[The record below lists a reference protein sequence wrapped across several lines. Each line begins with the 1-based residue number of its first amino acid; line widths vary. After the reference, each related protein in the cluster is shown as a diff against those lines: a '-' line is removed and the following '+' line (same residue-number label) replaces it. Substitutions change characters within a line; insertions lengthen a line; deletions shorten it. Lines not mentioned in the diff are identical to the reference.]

1 MDATTS
7 AGLIVGIVLIAL
19 VRSKKNTDLLIW
31 AGVIAMTIVPY
42 QDSEGKIQ
50 TGILSIGEAFAALTN
65 EGVIAIA
72 ALFIVA
78 AGVKE
83 TGFLGALLEASFK
96 RRRKREVTE
105 RFKMFGMTSL
115 VSAFFNNTPL
125 MAILVPTISQ
135 SSKKH
140 GLSPSHILMPLSF
153 AAIFGGSCTLIGT
166 NTNLMINAWLIDTVN
181 HKGFGIFEITP
192 IMLPSALLALV
203 GLIYFSP
210 KILPERLPVFRRL
223 GDLSEHTIEMLVGEQ
238 STMIGLTVED
248 AGLRGL
254 DSLYLIEIIRR
265 GQTLAAVSGNIVLES
280 NDILCFVG
288 AVSSTSE
295 LKHFDGLR
303 EPDKRLFDFS
313 EKANRRFLE
322 VVISTSSS
330 LVGKSVKDSRFRT
343 AFSAAI
349 LAVARN
355 GEHLKGKIGNIVLQE
370 GDTLLLEARRNLPRE
385 ISGGKDFFIVS
396 ESKTIAP
403 KFCASSFLA
412 LGIVLGMIIVV
423 TLEFVTLV
431 TAALVSSAA
440 MLFFKCCSLENARKA
455 IDWQVILTIGGTL
468 ALGKAMA
475 ASGLAELISE
485 SFLIFVPR
493 GDIYHLIAFFLLSSL
508 ASNIISSKA
517 GALFVLPIA
526 ASTAELLG
534 VSLLPFVFSIMVGSS
549 MAVSSP
555 LTYPSNLMVYG
566 PGGYVFQDY
575 LRLGLPITIITG
587 TVGIVMINIL
597 VPF

>member
-7 AGLIVGIVLIAL
+7 AGLIVGLVLIAL

-50 TGILSIGEAFAALTN
+50 AGILSIGEAFDALTN

-83 TGFLGALLEASFK
+83 TRFLNSLIEARLK
-96 RRRKREVTE
+96 KKAATQ
-105 RFKMFGMTSL
+105 RFKMFGTTSL

-125 MAILVPTISQ
+125 MAILVPSISQ
-135 SSKKH
+135 SSKKQ
-140 GLSPSHILMPLSF
+140 GRSPSHILMPLSF
-153 AAIFGGSCTLIGT
+153 AAILGGSCTLIGT
-166 NTNLMINAWLIDTVN
+166 NTNLMINAWLIDTAA

-203 GLIYFSP
+203 GLIYLSP
-210 KILPERLPVFRRL
+210 RILPERLPVFRRL
-223 GDLSEHTIEMLVGEQ
+223 GDLSEHTIEMLVGER
-238 STMIGLTVED
+238 STLIGLSVED

-254 DSLYLIEIIRR
+254 GSLYLVEIIRR
-265 GQTLAAVSGNIVLES
+265 GQPLAAVSANIVIEP
-280 NDILCFVG
+280 NDVLCFVG
-288 AVSSTSE
+288 AVSAASE
-295 LKHFDGLR
+295 LKNFDGLT
-303 EPDKRLFDFS
+303 EPDERVFDFS

-330 LVGKSVKDSRFRT
+330 LIGKSVKDSRFRT
-343 AFSAAI
+343 VFSAAI

-355 GEHLKGKIGNIVLQE
+355 GNHLKGKIGNIILQE
-370 GDTLLLEARRNLPRE
+370 GDTLLLEVRRNLPQE

-396 ESKTIAP
+396 EPKTTAP
-403 KFCASSFLA
+403 KICASSFLS
-412 LGIVLGMIIVV
+412 LGIVLGMIIIV
-423 TLEFVTLV
+423 TLEFANLV
-431 TAALVSSAA
+431 TAAVISSAA
-440 MLFFKCCSLENARKA
+440 MLIFKCCSLENARKA
-455 IDWQVILTIGGTL
+455 IDWQVILTIGGTI

-475 ASGLAELISE
+475 ASGLATLISE
-485 SFLIFVPR
+485 SFLIFVPH
-493 GDIYHLIAFFLLSSL
+493 GEIYHLIAFFLMSSV

-534 VSLLPFVFSIMVGSS
+534 LSLIPFVFSIMVGSS

-587 TVGIVMINIL
+587 TVGILMIYIL

>member
-7 AGLIVGIVLIAL
+7 AGLVVGIVLIAL

-31 AGVIAMTIVPY
+31 AAVIAMTIVPY

-96 RRRKREVTE
+96 RKKKVTE
-105 RFKMFGMTSL
+105 RFKMFGTTSL
-115 VSAFFNNTPL
+115 ISAFFNNTPL

-135 SSKKH
+135 SSKKQ
-140 GLSPSHILMPLSF
+140 GRSPSHILLPLSF
-153 AAIFGGSCTLIGT
+153 AAILGGSCTLIGT
-166 NTNLMINAWLIDTVN
+166 NTNLMINAWLIDTLD

-192 IMLPSALLALV
+192 IMLPGALLALV
-203 GLIYFSP
+203 GLIYLSP

-223 GDLSEHTIEMLVGEQ
+223 GNLSEHTIEMLVGEE

-254 DSLYLIEIIRR
+254 ENLYLIEIVRR
-265 GQTLAAVSGNIVLES
+265 GQVLAAVSANIAIES

-295 LKHFDGLR
+295 LKKFDGLI
-303 EPDKRLFDFS
+303 EPDERIFDFS
-313 EKANRRFLE
+313 ENGNRRFVE

-330 LVGKSVKDSRFRT
+330 LIGKSIKDSRFRT
-343 AFSAAI
+343 TFSAAI

-355 GEHLKGKIGNIVLQE
+355 GAHLKGKIGNIVLRE
-370 GDTLLLEARRNLPRE
+370 GDTLLLEARRNLPHE

-396 ESKTIAP
+396 ESKTTAP
-403 KFCASSFLA
+403 NFCANSFLS

-423 TLEFVTLV
+423 TLGFTTLV
-431 TAALVSSAA
+431 TAAVVSSVA
-440 MLFFKCCSLENARKA
+440 MLIFKCCSLESARKA
-455 IDWQVILTIGGTL
+455 IDWQVIFTIAGTL

-475 ASGLAELISE
+475 ASGLAGLISE
-485 SFLIFVPR
+485 SFLIFVPQ
-493 GDIYHLIAFFLLSSL
+493 GEIYHLITFFLLSSV

-517 GALFVLPIA
+517 GALFILPIA

-575 LRLGLPITIITG
+575 LRLGLPITLITG
-587 TVGIVMINIL
+587 TVGVIMINIL

>member
-7 AGLIVGIVLIAL
+7 AGLIVGLVLIAL

-50 TGILSIGEAFAALTN
+50 AGILSIGEAFDALTN

-83 TGFLGALLEASFK
+83 TGFLNSLIEARLK
-96 RRRKREVTE
+96 KKAATQ
-105 RFKMFGMTSL
+105 RFKMFGTTSL

-125 MAILVPTISQ
+125 MAILVPSISQ
-135 SSKKH
+135 SSKKQ
-140 GLSPSHILMPLSF
+140 GRSPSHILMPLSF
-153 AAIFGGSCTLIGT
+153 AAILGGSCTLIGT
-166 NTNLMINAWLIDTVN
+166 NTNLMINAWLIDTAA

-203 GLIYFSP
+203 GLIYLSP
-210 KILPERLPVFRRL
+210 RILPERLPVFRRL
-223 GDLSEHTIEMLVGEQ
+223 GDLSEHTIEMLVGER
-238 STMIGLTVED
+238 STLIGLSVED

-254 DSLYLIEIIRR
+254 GSLYLVEIIRR
-265 GQTLAAVSGNIVLES
+265 GQPLAAVSANIVIEP
-280 NDILCFVG
+280 NDVLCFVG
-288 AVSSTSE
+288 AVSAASE
-295 LKHFDGLR
+295 LKNFDGLT
-303 EPDKRLFDFS
+303 EPDERVFDFS

-330 LVGKSVKDSRFRT
+330 LIGKSVKDSRFRT
-343 AFSAAI
+343 VFSAAI

-355 GEHLKGKIGNIVLQE
+355 GNHLKGKIGNIILQE
-370 GDTLLLEARRNLPRE
+370 GDTLLLEVRRNLPQE

-396 ESKTIAP
+396 EPKTTAP
-403 KFCASSFLA
+403 KICASSFLS
-412 LGIVLGMIIVV
+412 LGIVLGMIIIV
-423 TLEFVTLV
+423 TLEFANLV
-431 TAALVSSAA
+431 TAAVISSAA
-440 MLFFKCCSLENARKA
+440 MLIFKCCSLENARKA
-455 IDWQVILTIGGTL
+455 IDWQVILTIGGTI

-475 ASGLAELISE
+475 ASGLATLISK
-485 SFLIFVPR
+485 SFLIFVPH
-493 GDIYHLIAFFLLSSL
+493 GEIYHLIAFFLMSSV

-534 VSLLPFVFSIMVGSS
+534 LSLIPFVFSIMVGSS

-587 TVGIVMINIL
+587 TVGILMIYIL

>member
-1 MDATTS
+1 MF
-7 AGLIVGIVLIAL
+7 LIKIRKAKFKPVF
-19 VRSKKNTDLLIW
+19 
-31 AGVIAMTIVPY
+31 Y
-42 QDSEGKIQ
+42 QFR
-50 TGILSIGEAFAALTN
+50 EAFAALTN

-96 RRRKREVTE
+96 GGRKKVTE
-105 RFKMFGMTSL
+105 RFKMFGTTSL

-135 SSKKH
+135 SSKKQ

-192 IMLPSALLALV
+192 IMLPGALLALV
-203 GLIYFSP
+203 GLIYLSP

-223 GDLSEHTIEMLVGEQ
+223 GNLSEHTIEMLVGEQ

-254 DSLYLIEIIRR
+254 DNLYLIEIIRR
-265 GQTLAAVSGNIVLES
+265 GQALAAVSSNIAIES

-295 LKHFDGLR
+295 LKNFDGLR
-303 EPDKRLFDFS
+303 EPDERLFDFS

-343 AFSAAI
+343 HSQQRYWQ
-349 LAVARN
+349 LP
-355 GEHLKGKIGNIVLQE
+355 ETGNI
-370 GDTLLLEARRNLPRE
+370 
-385 ISGGKDFFIVS
+385 
-396 ESKTIAP
+396 
-403 KFCASSFLA
+403 
-412 LGIVLGMIIVV
+412 
-423 TLEFVTLV
+423 
-431 TAALVSSAA
+431 
-440 MLFFKCCSLENARKA
+440 
-455 IDWQVILTIGGTL
+455 
-468 ALGKAMA
+468 
-475 ASGLAELISE
+475 
-485 SFLIFVPR
+485 
-493 GDIYHLIAFFLLSSL
+493 
-508 ASNIISSKA
+508 
-517 GALFVLPIA
+517 
-526 ASTAELLG
+526 
-534 VSLLPFVFSIMVGSS
+534 
-549 MAVSSP
+549 
-555 LTYPSNLMVYG
+555 
-566 PGGYVFQDY
+566 
-575 LRLGLPITIITG
+575 
-587 TVGIVMINIL
+587 
-597 VPF
+597 